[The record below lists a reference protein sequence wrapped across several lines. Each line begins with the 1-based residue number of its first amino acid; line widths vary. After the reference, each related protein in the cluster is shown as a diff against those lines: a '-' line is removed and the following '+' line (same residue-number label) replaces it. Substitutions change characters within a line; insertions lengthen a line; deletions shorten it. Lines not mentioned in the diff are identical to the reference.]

1 MNVHRS
7 LLGSESKPISLSYCD
22 RTERS
27 LLASFKK
34 LQNKFLATDEINARI
49 SSRTARLP
57 SWPLSR
63 VEPSLADKGGGGGR
77 SGALGSSTPRSA
89 CSGLGARGRRVHG
102 ARPAA
107 LVPRLW
113 LCRPTGLR
121 LRCGGGRCSPP
132 TPGFAMRHLCWEHS
146 PLSRVLCSLVGIS
159 SVRLGQSPGLVCPRH
174 AFWFCR
180 VPAVR
185 SRTLFP
191 ECPLAEWPVS
201 RCGDR
206 SLT

>member
-63 VEPSLADKGGGGGR
+63 VEPSLADEGGGGGR

-89 CSGLGARGRRVHG
+89 CSGLGSTRTPGAWSETRGSGPPALAVPAHGPAPPMWWGALQPPHPWVCHATSVLGAQPTFLGFMLTRRHKLS
-102 ARPAA
+102 A
-107 LVPRLW
+107 LGTESWPCLPTSCFPVLQSACHAQQNPVPR
-113 LCRPTGLR
+113 
-121 LRCGGGRCSPP
+121 
-132 TPGFAMRHLCWEHS
+132 
-146 PLSRVLCSLVGIS
+146 V
-159 SVRLGQSPGLVCPRH
+159 SPG
-174 AFWFCR
+174 R
-180 VPAVR
+180 VAR
-185 SRTLFP
+185 Q
-191 ECPLAEWPVS
+191 PLW
-201 RCGDR
+201 
-206 SLT
+206 